1 MFLTIASLLFLGGHS
16 RVFCKSSSLNPFK
29 SCQPRLEIG
38 SCLDVEFFFYF
49 FYLRALGWVMRQCI
63 ESTEFVEGF
72 VDMLV
77 FSSDRIP
84 WVIAAPKRFQMAF
97 CRALKCEAC
106 LALGGS

>member
-1 MFLTIASLLFLGGHS
+1 MLLIIGSLLFVGGHS
-16 RVFCKSSSLNPFK
+16 RVFCKSSSLNPVSQGLKLAVAWTLNSF
-29 SCQPRLEIG
+29 SI
-38 SCLDVEFFFYF
+38 

-63 ESTEFVEGF
+63 ESTELVEGF
-72 VDMLV
+72 LDMLV

-84 WVIAAPKRFQMAF
+84 WVIAAPKRCQMVF